1 MKLLYITLS
10 VLLPA
15 ALYAQTGNQNKENQ
29 RVKAGFGVTVVQTQ
43 PEFPGGE
50 DSLNN
55 YLVENIKY
63 PREAKLDGKQGRVY
77 VGFLIDKKGKI
88 SFERVLSGIS
98 DELDTEAMRVVR
110 SMPDWKPGTRGGE
123 NVDVQYILAID
134 FVLPPKHTE
143 E

>member
-1 MKLLYITLS
+1 MKLLYITIS

-15 ALYAQTGNQNKENQ
+15 AIHAQSGIQKKENQ

-50 DSLNN
+50 DSLNSF
-55 YLVENIKY
+55 LVENIKY
-63 PREAKLDGKQGRVY
+63 PRDAKLSGIQGRVY
-77 VGFLIDKKGKI
+77 VGFLIDHSGKI
-88 SFERVLSGIS
+88 SFERILSGIN

-110 SMPDWKPGTRGGE
+110 AMPDWKAGTRGGQ
-123 NVDVQYILAID
+123 NVDVQYILALD
-134 FVLPPKHTE
+134 FVLPPKHPE